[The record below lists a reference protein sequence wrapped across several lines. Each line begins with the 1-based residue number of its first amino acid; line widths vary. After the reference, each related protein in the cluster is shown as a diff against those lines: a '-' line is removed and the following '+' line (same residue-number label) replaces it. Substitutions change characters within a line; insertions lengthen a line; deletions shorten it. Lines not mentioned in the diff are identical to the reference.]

1 MEDLAPRQREVLN
14 YIAACL
20 DQRGIPPSF
29 REIADALGI
38 RSTNGVSDHIKAL
51 ERKGYIRREK
61 GGRARARA
69 MRLTEKATGSFH
81 EEATVAVPL
90 VGHVAAGQPILAE
103 ENHEGVLR
111 IDGTLVPAG
120 VTVFALR
127 IVGDSM
133 IEDGI
138 LDGDVVFVRQQASAR
153 DGDIAV
159 AMVEG
164 EATVKRLFHE
174 GDRIRL
180 QPANSAMQPIVV
192 DDTHEVQILGR
203 VIGVYRSLL

>member
-1 MEDLAPRQREVLN
+1 MEDLAPRQREVLE

-51 ERKGYIRREK
+51 ERKGYLEREK

-69 MRLTEKATGSFH
+69 MRLTDKATGSFH
-81 EEATVAVPL
+81 EEATVAVPI
-90 VGHVAAGQPILAE
+90 VGQVAAGLPILAE

-111 IDGTLVPAG
+111 VDGSLVPAG
-120 VTVFALR
+120 ATVFALK
-127 IVGDSM
+127 IVGESM

-138 LDGDVVFVRQQASAR
+138 LDGDVVFVRQQNTAR
-153 DGDIAV
+153 DGETVV
-159 AMVEG
+159 AMVEN
-164 EATVKRLFHE
+164 EATVKRFYRE
-174 GDRIRL
+174 GGRMRL
-180 QPANSAMQPIVV
+180 QPANSQMEPIFV
-192 DDTHEVQILGR
+192 DNTQDLQILGR
-203 VIGVYRSLL
+203 VVGVYRQLI

>member
-51 ERKGYIRREK
+51 ERKGYIKREK

-81 EEATVAVPL
+81 EAATVAVPL

-138 LDGDVVFVRQQASAR
+138 LDGDVVFVRQQAGAR
-153 DGDIAV
+153 DGEIAV

-164 EATVKRLFHE
+164 EATVKRLFRE
-174 GDRIRL
+174 GGRIRL

-192 DDTHEVQILGR
+192 DDTQEVQVLGR
-203 VIGVYRSLL
+203 VIGVYRNLL

>member
-1 MEDLAPRQREVLN
+1 MEDLAPRQQQVLE
-14 YIAACL
+14 YIAVSL

-38 RSTNGVSDHIKAL
+38 KSTNGVSDHIKAL
-51 ERKGYIRREK
+51 ERKGYIKREK

-90 VGHVAAGQPILAE
+90 VGHVAAGVPILAE
-103 ENHEGVLR
+103 ENHEGVIR
-111 IDGTLVPAG
+111 VDGSLVPAG
-120 VTVFALR
+120 ATVFALKV
-127 IVGDSM
+127 VGDSM

-138 LDGDVVFVRQQASAR
+138 LSGDVVFVRQQDTAR
-153 DGDIAV
+153 DGETVV

-164 EATVKRLFHE
+164 EATVKRLYREDGHV
-174 GDRIRL
+174 RL
-180 QPANSAMQPIVV
+180 QPANSEMEPIVV
-192 DDTHEVQILGR
+192 DNTYDLKLLGR
-203 VIGVYRSLL
+203 VIGVYRQMM